1 MNTFKLSS
9 TLYILYYL
17 FSLSLSI
24 LNYDEIKVVIR
35 IISITILF
43 LSNFMVRKW
52 NKTIDIGLMTLNLI
66 ISLFEWERDD
76 SYDKY
81 NL

>member
-1 MNTFKLSS
+1 
-9 TLYILYYL
+9 LYYL

-35 IISITILF
+35 VISITILI
-43 LSNFMVRKW
+43 LSNLMVRKW